1 MKRVAQRRLDQQV
14 AFLKVQVGAHYL
26 LSLLV
31 GGEPRGLRGAT
42 LEKVACQRA
51 GEGRFLDD
59 VILHAKDGDGRKA
72 VLEIQ
77 VKRGVSF
84 APSDP
89 LFRSIVG
96 QIVKAS
102 QRPEFW
108 TTRYELAIAIS
119 RTSHKIDGA
128 YQDLLRWAHQIGDAA
143 TFMNQVNRP
152 GAGNKDMRSFV
163 DTFRAHLRDFGAAD
177 DDEAIWRLLRRLQ
190 ILVFDFSAEGS
201 ASEALAREWARQV
214 LHPDDAGRAGALWTT
229 LTGLAL
235 EIAAAAGDRRR
246 QDLLNDLKNRSFR
259 LAGDL
264 RYATA
269 RKALAEASRHAL
281 ADIGSH
287 VGGISLSRDAGIAAV
302 RAALDAGCYVEIRGD
317 SGVGKS
323 ALLKRLAEQIAA
335 EGQVIILSPIRT
347 IAKGWTAM
355 KAALG
360 FDGTARSC
368 LRISRRLAGRR
379 CLWTVLIFTAR
390 AKGLRSLTW
399 YARPRQYLDSPWWR
413 RRAAIL
419 ALARQTGL
427 RTPQPIN
434 WVRLKPS

>member
-1 MKRVAQRRLDQQV
+1 
-14 AFLKVQVGAHYL
+14 

-31 GGEPRGLRGAT
+31 GGEPRGLRGTT

-59 VILHAKDGDGRKA
+59 VILHAIDADGHA
-72 VLEIQ
+72 AALEIQ

-102 QRPEFW
+102 QGPEFW
-108 TTRYELAIAIS
+108 TVRYELAIAIS

-128 YQDLLRWAHQIGDAA
+128 YQDLLRWARQIGDAA
-143 TFMNQVNRP
+143 TFTNQVNRP

-201 ASEALAREWARQV
+201 ASEALAKEWARQV
-214 LHPDDAGRAGALWTT
+214 LHPDDAARAGALWTA

-246 QDLLNDLKNRSFR
+246 QDLFNDLKDRSFP

-281 ADIGSH
+281 ADIGSQ
-287 VGGISLSRDAGIAAV
+287 VGGISLSRDAGVAAV
-302 RAALDAGCYVEIRGD
+302 RAALDAGRYVEIRGD

-323 ALLKRLAEQIAA
+323 ALLKKLAEQIAA
-335 EGQVIILSPIRT
+335 EG
-347 IAKGWTAM
+347 K
-355 KAALG
+355 
-360 FDGTARSC
+360 
-368 LRISRRLAGRR
+368 
-379 CLWTVLIFTAR
+379 
-390 AKGLRSLTW
+390 SLF
-399 YARPRQYLDSPWWR
+399 
-413 RRAAIL
+413 
-419 ALARQTGL
+419 
-427 RTPQPIN
+427 
-434 WVRLKPS
+434 